1 MRGDQICLET
11 RILTSADVF
20 DALSAERPYRAA
32 MPLAKAFEI
41 MEGDIGSAFDEVC
54 VVALQQGLAR
64 LNARTA

>member
-1 MRGDQICLET
+1 
-11 RILTSADVF
+11 VF
-20 DALSAERPYRAA
+20 DALSAERPYRTA
-32 MPLAKAFEI
+32 MPLAKVFEI